1 MAYRTIHGR
10 DLEYVFGVVQSIY
23 GNMQKAT
30 SKEAKAWITA
40 YGTLFNA
47 MTNLDNECTS
57 LRYDNQRLKHENQFM
72 IRMMQDNNQ

>member
-30 SKEAKAWITA
+30 SKEAKAWLEIAGTA
-40 YGTLFNA
+40 YISMPNYQG
-47 MTNLDNECTS
+47 
-57 LRYDNQRLKHENQFM
+57 YDCATHKNM
-72 IRMMQDNNQ
+72 